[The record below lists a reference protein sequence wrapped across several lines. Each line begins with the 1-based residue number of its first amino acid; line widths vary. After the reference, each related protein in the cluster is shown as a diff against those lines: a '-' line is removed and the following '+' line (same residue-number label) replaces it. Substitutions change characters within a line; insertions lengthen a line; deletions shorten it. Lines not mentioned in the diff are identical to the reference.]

1 MKAQNENCLGQCYGR
16 TLLLKIGCQ
25 MGSNAGG
32 SRVYDDLLTGLS
44 RIHSP
49 VIENIMLKQGSF
61 TNYITQFSMF
71 IYHPLANI
79 AYKCTL

>member
-1 MKAQNENCLGQCYGR
+1 MKAQNENCLGQCYDR
-16 TLLLKIGCQ
+16 TLLLKIGCP

-49 VIENIMLKQGSF
+49 VIENIL
-61 TNYITQFSMF
+61 
-71 IYHPLANI
+71 LR
-79 AYKCTL
+79 